1 MLSEIRQQEERQDM
15 KSMVLG
21 ILAHVDAGKT
31 TLSEALLY
39 LAGSIRKMGRVDNK
53 DAFLDTYALE
63 RARGITIFSK
73 QAALTWEGQPLTLL
87 DTPGHVDFSAEMER
101 TLQVLDYAI
110 LVISGAD
117 GIQSHTIT
125 LWRLLGK
132 YRIPV
137 FLFVNKMDQPGT
149 DRDQRMKELQKR
161 LDDGCVDFA
170 GAGTEEFMEHA
181 AMCDEN
187 LLEHYLETGDVEE
200 DDIRRLI
207 RERKLFPCFFG
218 SALKLTGVE
227 ELLNGIRRWASAPE
241 YPEEFEARVYKI
253 SRDDQGNRLTH
264 LKITGGSLKVKGII
278 SNGNTE
284 KPSEVWQ
291 EKVDQIRVYS
301 GDRYEAVPE
310 AEAGTICAVSG
321 LTRTYPGQGLGAGQD
336 SMFPVLEPVLNY
348 QVKLP
353 EGCDGAVML
362 PKFRQLEEE
371 DPMLRVVWNEELK
384 EISMQLMGEVQIEVL
399 KSLIEERYGIQVEFG
414 TGNIVYKE
422 TIAGPVEGVGHF
434 EPLRHYAEVHLLMEP
449 GERGSGLQLE
459 TRCSED
465 DLDRNWQRLVLTHLE
480 EKVHRGVL
488 TGAAITDMKIT
499 LVAGRAH
506 NKHTEGGDFRQATY
520 RALRQGLMEASCIL
534 LEPWYSFRLEVP
546 EAYIGR
552 AMTDIEKRCGT
563 CAIEEN
569 RQGQAV
575 LVGKAPV
582 AAMQGYQ
589 AEVMSYTRGHGR
601 LACTIKGYEPCH
613 NSQEIIEQTAYD
625 PERDAEN
632 PTGSVFCAHGAGF
645 VVSWDQVKEYMHVD
659 SGLVMESPDGEG
671 MENEGNPSSF
681 RNPGKSSAGQGES
694 GETWLGTDEID
705 AILERTF
712 YANSRDKSAARRG
725 YPQKRRGSR
734 PAGSYSAPVTRT
746 YGTQGKAA
754 RQKKEARQEY
764 LLVDGYNIIFAWEE
778 LRELAQ
784 DNLDGARGRLM
795 DLLCNYQAI
804 RKCCL
809 MVVFDAYRVAG
820 HATEVSEYHN
830 IQVVYTKEAETADQY
845 IEKFAHENA
854 RRFDVSVA
862 TSDGVEQVI
871 ILGQGCRLISA
882 RELKEEL
889 DRVNSIL
896 REEYLEQPQLKRN
909 RLYDILPEEVMRQMR
924 EAAGED
930 NQDRLAEA
938 PSSARKQES

>member
-1 MLSEIRQQEERQDM
+1 MLRDIRQQEERQDM
-15 KSMVLG
+15 KSIVLG

-39 LAGSIRKMGRVDNK
+39 LAGSIRKMGRVDNR

-73 QAALTWEGQPLTLL
+73 QAALTWEGMPMTLL

-101 TLQVLDYAI
+101 TLQVLDYAV

-117 GIQSHTIT
+117 GVQSHTIT
-125 LWRLLGK
+125 LWRLLAK

-149 DRDQRMKELQKR
+149 DREQRMRELQKR
-161 LDDGCVDFA
+161 LDDGCADFA
-170 GAGTEEFMEHA
+170 GAGTEEFTEHA
-181 AMCDEN
+181 AMCDEK
-187 LLEHYLETGDVEE
+187 LLERYLETGDVE
-200 DDIRRLI
+200 DDEIRRLI
-207 RERKLFPCFFG
+207 KERRLFPCFFG

-227 ELLNGIRRWASAPE
+227 ELLGGIRKWALAPE
-241 YPEEFEARVYKI
+241 YPQEFEAKVYKI

-278 SNGNTE
+278 SGGNTE
-284 KPSEVWQ
+284 KPSETWQ
-291 EKVDQIRVYS
+291 EKVNQIRVYS
-301 GDRYEAVPE
+301 GDRYETVAE

-336 SMFPVLEPVLNY
+336 SMVPVLEPVLNY

-534 LEPWYSFRLEVP
+534 LEPWYTFRLEVP
-546 EAYIGR
+546 EASIGR

-563 CAIEEN
+563 CVIEEN

-575 LVGKAPV
+575 LTGQAPV
-582 AAMQGYQ
+582 AAMRGYQ
-589 AEVMSYTRGHGR
+589 AEVMSYTRGQGR
-601 LACTIKGYEPCH
+601 LACALKGYEPCH
-613 NSQEIIEQTAYD
+613 NSREIIEQTGYD
-625 PERDAEN
+625 PERDTEN

-659 SGLVMESPDGEG
+659 SGLVIESPDGEE
-671 MENEGNPSSF
+671 MEGE
-681 RNPGKSSAGQGES
+681 RNPFSGRHPGQSSAGQEES
-694 GETWLGTDEID
+694 SEVWLGTDEID

-712 YANSRDKSAARRG
+712 YANSRDKSARKG
-725 YPQKRRGSR
+725 YPGKSRGSR
-734 PAGSYSAPVTRT
+734 SAAAYSGPVTRT
-746 YGTQGKAA
+746 Y
-754 RQKKEARQEY
+754 QKQEARQEY

-778 LRELAQ
+778 LRELAKENIHAAC
-784 DNLDGARGRLM
+784 DKLM
-795 DLLCNYQAI
+795 DILSNYQGY
-804 RKCCL
+804 RKCTL
-809 MVVFDAYRVAG
+809 ILVFDAYKVEG
-820 HATEVSEYHN
+820 HAEEVIPYHN
-830 IQVVYTKEAETADQY
+830 IFVVYTKEAETADQY
-845 IEKFAHENA
+845 IEKTVH
-854 RRFDVSVA
+854 RIGRQYQVTVA
-862 TSDGVEQVI
+862 TSDGLEQVI
-871 ILGQGCRLISA
+871 IMGQGAHRISA
-882 RELKEEL
+882 MGLKKEIEDAEKAGKQEWKARRQSSKTYLFDQVSEEL
-889 DRVNSIL
+889 
-896 REEYLEQPQLKRN
+896 
-909 RLYDILPEEVMRQMR
+909 
-924 EAAGED
+924 
-930 NQDRLAEA
+930 
-938 PSSARKQES
+938 SARLEKVRMGQEEL